1 MIQISEKMFIYFQKV
16 TSVKKLSISNGE
28 SFLESVFVP
37 N

>member
-16 TSVKKLSISNGE
+16 ISVKKLPISNGE
-28 SFLESVFVP
+28 SFLESVFDP